1 MKRGVIIFILIA
13 LISNVYA
20 IGISP
25 ATKELNFQPNLK
37 ENFRIEVVNN
47 ANYDIEATLY
57 LGGDLAQYAVLSK
70 ESILIKKGQSAVA
83 FYTIKLPENLVIPG
97 LHLLKIGAKENL
109 PSYVEGTGISAR
121 TSVESI
127 LKIFV
132 PYPGK
137 YAEMSFNVNN
147 VNINDPI
154 IFNILLTNLGKEQI
168 QKAKATIDIY
178 ESNLKITSL
187 NTNEI
192 SIDSESAGILT
203 ATYADTSKPG
213 IFLAKALVDYDGIL
227 INDSREFRI
236 GILSVDI
243 VNHTKYFQQDKIN
256 PFDIEIAS
264 KWNSRIDNIYAEI
277 EIYQDN
283 KKITQA
289 FKTPS
294 TDLNPWEKK
303 TLTSYWDTTGLL
315 PAAYQAKITLSYM
328 NLTTQKIVDISIIKK
343 FEFNKTLLLTIL
355 VIAIAL
361 LDILWMI
368 FRKKKDGKK

>member
-1 MKRGVIIFILIA
+1 MKRGVILFILIA

-25 ATKELNFQPNLK
+25 AVKELNFQPNLK
-37 ENFRIEVVNN
+37 ETFRIEVVNN
-47 ANYDIEATLY
+47 ADYDIEATLY
-57 LGGDLAQYAVLSK
+57 LGGDLAQYAALSK

-83 FYTIKLPENLVIPG
+83 FYTIKLQENLAVPG
-97 LHLLKIGAKENL
+97 LHLLKIGAMENL

-121 TSVESI
+121 TSVESL

-137 YAEMSFNVNN
+137 YAEMSFNINN
-147 VNINDPI
+147 VNINDPV
-154 IFNILLTNLGKEQI
+154 IFNIQLTNLGKEQI
-168 QKAKATIDIY
+168 QKAKAIIEIY
-178 ESNLKITSL
+178 ESNLKIASL
-187 NTNEI
+187 NTNEMPI
-192 SIDSESAGILT
+192 ASESAGMLT

-227 INDSREFRI
+227 INDSKEFRI
-236 GILSVDI
+236 GILFVDI
-243 VNHTKYFQQDKIN
+243 INHTKQFKQDAIN
-256 PFDIEIAS
+256 PFDIQIAS
-264 KWNSRIDNIYAEI
+264 KWNSRIDDIYGEI

-283 KKITQA
+283 KKITPA

-294 TDLNPWEKK
+294 TDLAPWEKK

-315 PAAYQAKITLSYM
+315 PAAYQAKITLYYM
-328 NLTTQKIVDISIIKK
+328 NFTTQEIMDISIIKK
-343 FEFNKTLLLTIL
+343 FELNKTLLLTIF

-368 FRKKKDGKK
+368 LRKKKDGKK

>member
-1 MKRGVIIFILIA
+1 MKRGIFIFLLIA

-20 IGISP
+20 IGIRP
-25 ATKELNFQPNLK
+25 ASKELNFQPNLK
-37 ENFRIEVVNN
+37 ETFRIEVVNN
-47 ANYDIEATLY
+47 ADYDIEATLY

-83 FYTIKLPENLVIPG
+83 FYTIKLPENLAVPG

-121 TSVESI
+121 TSVESL

-137 YAEMSFNVNN
+137 YAEMSFDVNN

-168 QKAKATIDIY
+168 QKAKATIEIY
-178 ESNLKITSL
+178 ESNLKIASL
-187 NTNEI
+187 NANEMPI
-192 SIDSESAGILT
+192 ASESAGMLT

-213 IFLAKALVDYDGIL
+213 IFLAKALVNYDGIL
-227 INDSREFRI
+227 INDSKEFRI
-236 GILSVDI
+236 GILSVEI
-243 VNHTKYFQQDKIN
+243 INHTKQFKQDAIN
-256 PFDIEIAS
+256 PFDIQIAS
-264 KWNSRIDNIYAEI
+264 KWNSRIDDIYGEI

-283 KKITQA
+283 KKITPA

-294 TDLNPWEKK
+294 ADLNPCEKK
-303 TLTSYWDTTGLL
+303 TLTSYWDTTGLP

-328 NLTTQKIVDISIIKK
+328 NLTTQKMVDISIIKK
-343 FEFNKTLLLTIL
+343 FELNKTLLLTIF
-355 VIAIAL
+355 VIAIVL
-361 LDILWMI
+361 LDLLWIIL
-368 FRKKKDGKK
+368 RKKK